1 MQADDERPGLLRCVM
16 FRHVERVLGV
26 LVGALLMGEPNGDLY
41 ARSFGLQR
49 GESRQGSGQD
59 PVLL

>member
-1 MQADDERPGLLRCVM
+1 M

-26 LVGALLMGEPNGDLY
+26 LVGPLLVGEPNGDLY
-41 ARSFGLQR
+41 ARDFGLQR